1 MAKRGGKGYRAMPRS
16 AKQMPRARKKKVVR
30 VEETVT
36 VHQMMVEAGVD
47 TKMVNRKIH
56 ICCLLADIM
65 DGYFAD
71 VEEECRKVDKDSHL
85 PIRRASKVVIS
96 NLHEIREIID
106 FTEYSM
112 SGAFGELS
120 DKLKEEIERM
130 LKAEKKP
137 VKELGINPEDLVGKT
152 VEQTVKKNSGSST
165 SLSKRQGEVIDYTRG
180 DDFVRVLFEGNKRK
194 VKVPI
199 RELTVLD

>member
-1 MAKRGGKGYRAMPRS
+1 
-16 AKQMPRARKKKVVR
+16 MPRARKKKVAK

-71 VEEECRKVDKDSHL
+71 VEEECQKVDKDSHL

-130 LKAEKKP
+130 LKVEKKP
-137 VKELGINPEDLVGKT
+137 VEVIPESSKARELVGRRVRKT
-152 VEQTVKKNSGSST
+152 FKNGVTKTGQGTNIVRGNPNKVK
-165 SLSKRQGEVIDYTRG
+165 V
-180 DDFVRVLFEGNKRK
+180 FFEGNEIHT
-194 VKVPI
+194 PTLI
-199 RELTVLD
+199 ADLELL